1 MMTTGSPTILQSFWA
16 QLFTS
21 LKADLLTEDLLED
34 IIFKPYIMIVL
45 AFFIRNTMYLCLNED
60 LPSMK

>member
-34 IIFKPYIMIVL
+34 IIFQPYTMIAL
-45 AFFIRNTMYLCLNED
+45 AFL
-60 LPSMK
+60 